1 MGEFCDGEVM
11 AAKTSENERDIEY
24 NAEILV
30 GGTSSE
36 CVRNALFP
44 GKQLVMFRN
53 GKRVYGLLIC
63 GPISDNPVV
72 CCQNTALCHIRVRD
86 CTEKMED
93 CFRLGIDGGGLC
105 NNHSPLSMSE
115 SDLSCLLEVADVEP
129 LTGVP

>member
-1 MGEFCDGEVM
+1 MGEFCDGEVTP
-11 AAKTSENERDIEY
+11 AETSENERDIEY

-44 GKQLVMFRN
+44 GRQLVMFRN

-63 GPISDNPVV
+63 GPLSGSPVV
-72 CCQNTALCHIRVRD
+72 CCQNTALCHIRVRY

-93 CFRLGIDGGGLC
+93 CVRLGIDGGGLC
-105 NNHSPLSMSE
+105 NNHSGMAK
-115 SDLSCLLEVADVEP
+115 CRYAN
-129 LTGVP
+129 

>member
-1 MGEFCDGEVM
+1 MGEFCAGEVM

-36 CVRNALFP
+36 WVRNALFP
-44 GKQLVMFRN
+44 GRQLVMFRN

-63 GPISDNPVV
+63 GPLSGSPVV
-72 CCQNTALCHIRVRD
+72 CCQNTSFCHIRVRD

-93 CFRLGIDGGGLC
+93 CVIVGVDDGDLR
-105 NNHSPLSMSE
+105 NNHSGMGKYKY
-115 SDLSCLLEVADVEP
+115 AN
-129 LTGVP
+129 